1 MTSNMGEPSGIFN
14 AKGRESGG
22 ALRARAPNHGRSPIR
37 WNREE
42 VGNLTGFQTGEPPRP
57 SRLRLGTAIPS
68 DGTDAPARTG
78 DPQIHNLV
86 L

>member
-1 MTSNMGEPSGIFN
+1 MAATGPDPNFSTVPRAGF
-14 AKGRESGG
+14 AVFFGRLTG
-22 ALRARAPNHGRSPIR
+22 LRAGRFAENCEPDCELAHFGPLGARIR
-37 WNREE
+37 RNRFNDIS
-42 VGNLTGFQTGEPPRP
+42 GL
-57 SRLRLGTAIPS
+57 